1 MTASVVFICISSE
14 ATSPCFSS
22 FQVLSVS
29 SIAVLSAV
37 TTLVISHVMFPVV
50 LCGGHSATPTLAN
63 IG

>member
-1 MTASVVFICISSE
+1 MPASVVFICISSE
-14 ATSPCFSS
+14 VTSTCFSS

-37 TTLVISHVMFPVV
+37 ATLVISHVAFPV
-50 LCGGHSATPTLAN
+50 LLHGAHSTPPTLVN